1 MPDLADDDRLTLWGL
16 FLEAFHGLEDGLLAD
31 LDGVFSYPP
40 AFFEVLL
47 RVARTPGH
55 AVPMT
60 QLANMVLFS
69 SGGFTKLADRMEAAG
84 LIERVPCPTDRR
96 KLLATITPE
105 GERVLEK
112 ALKVHVPSIDRR
124 LVEPLTVEERAQL
137 ESILRKLR
145 DPYCPTDEEVD
156 PTDG

>member
-1 MPDLADDDRLTLWGL
+1 MPDLADDDRITLWGL
-16 FLEAFHGLEDGLLAD
+16 FLEAFHGLEEGLNSD
-31 LDGVFSYPP
+31 LDGVFTYPP

-47 RVARTPGH
+47 RISRTPGK

-69 SGGFTKLADRMEAAG
+69 SGGFTKLADRMETAG
-84 LIERVPCPTDRR
+84 LIERVPCPEDRR

-105 GERVLEK
+105 GTRVLDK
-112 ALKVHVPSIDRR
+112 ALKVHLPSLERR
-124 LVEPLTVEERAQL
+124 LVEPLTVDERVQL

-145 DPYCPTDEEVD
+145 DPYCPTEQELE
-156 PTDG
+156 G